1 MEAEMISVMLFLVL
15 FMLVIFGS
23 IVVVLSA
30 INSPI
35 LWGLFGFIIL
45 FIPVA
50 VDAAIDVLE
59 REERS

>member
-1 MEAEMISVMLFLVL
+1 MISVVVFLVL

-23 IVVVLSA
+23 IVVVLSV
-30 INSPI
+30 IDSPI

>member
-1 MEAEMISVMLFLVL
+1 MISVMLFLAL
-15 FMLVIFGS
+15 FV
-23 IVVVLSA
+23 IVVFGGLAA
-30 INSPI
+30 IFSVIGSPI
-35 LWGLFGFIIL
+35 LWGLFGFLIF

>member
-1 MEAEMISVMLFLVL
+1 MISVMLFLAL
-15 FMLVIFGS
+15 LVIVVFGGLAV
-23 IVVVLSA
+23 ILSV
-30 INSPI
+30 IDSPI
-35 LWGLFGFIIL
+35 LWGLFWSAIF